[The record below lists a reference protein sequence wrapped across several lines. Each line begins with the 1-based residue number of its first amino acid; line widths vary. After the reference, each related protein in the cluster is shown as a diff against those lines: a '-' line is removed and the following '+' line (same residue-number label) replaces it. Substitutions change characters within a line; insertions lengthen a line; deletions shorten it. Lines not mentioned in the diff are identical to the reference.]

1 MKRFIIELG
10 WGFDLHG
17 GDVTKAAKKAIAD
30 AMAHSCLAG
39 LAEVLDDDERE
50 RIRIA
55 VKIGCP
61 KPEEVKQDEVL
72 KALSFWKNPKI
83 DEVVYGGLSTTGLHV
98 DALGPGDQI
107 VIAVAS
113 LTVYIE

>member
-17 GDVTKAAKKAIAD
+17 GDVTKAAKKAIVD
-30 AMAHSCLAG
+30 AMSHSCLSG
-39 LAEVLDDDERE
+39 LAEVLDDDEKQRL
-50 RIRIA
+50 RVA

-61 KPEEVKQDEVL
+61 KPEEIQKDELLKVL
-72 KALSFWKNPKI
+72 LFGNPTI
-83 DEVVYGGLSTTGLHV
+83 DVVDGGLSTTGLYV
-98 DALGPGDQI
+98 EALGEGDQI